1 MAQQGWGSVL
11 TPWLQWRVSE
21 LSATRVTRV
30 ERIGIHDTQ
39 VCFRMPSSQQ
49 DLGSSKRT
57 SAPASRGHRASASGP
72 GRKARHGT
80 HRAQAGSCIC
90 TRLRGRPAA
99 FITSVVS
106 ASWQVWQVW
115 QVCTLHAYTRPCQTT
130 SVKLGEA
137 ESKGRFLVRI
147 LSLKHWF

>member
-39 VCFRMPSSQQ
+39 VCFRLPSSQQ
-49 DLGSSKRT
+49 DPGSSKRT

-72 GRKARHGT
+72 TGHRLGPASARGWG
-80 HRAQAGSCIC
+80 QA
-90 TRLRGRPAA
+90 RGL
-99 FITSVVS
+99 ITSVVS
-106 ASWQVWQVW
+106 ASWQVW

-130 SVKLGEA
+130 SVKLGKA